1 MSLRPNPRLPFEAL
15 PARPDWTWPGGK
27 RLAVYIG
34 LNIEC
39 FSFGSG
45 RGARLVPANDTTDVL
60 NYAWRAYGNRV
71 GLWRMIDLF
80 DRLDLTCTALVNSD
94 VYAAEP
100 GVVEALRARGYEIA
114 GHGRTNAEAQGELP
128 EADEAAL
135 IAEATTVL
143 TEREGRRPRGWL
155 GPWISQSERT
165 PDLLNEAGYEYLLD
179 WCHDEQP
186 TWLATR
192 NGRILSVP
200 YPQELNDVPQI
211 VGRQKEGRDFADMVI
226 DGFDAALSDA
236 SRNNRPLVFGIALH
250 TYLMGQLHRLPHLER
265 CLAHLDARRDEV
277 WITTAEAINT
287 HFRQVF
293 PD

>member
-1 MSLRPNPRLPFEAL
+1 MSVRTPTRLPFAAL
-15 PARPDWTWPGGK
+15 PRRPDFTWPNGT
-27 RLAVYIG
+27 RLAVYLG

-60 NYAWRAYGNRV
+60 NYTWRAYGNRV

-80 DRLDLTCTALVNSD
+80 DRLELPCTALVNSD
-94 VYAAEP
+94 VYDAEP
-100 GVVEALRARGYEIA
+100 GVVEALRARGDEIA
-114 GHGRTNAEAQGELP
+114 GHGRTNAEAQGDLS

-135 IAEATTVL
+135 IAEATSVL
-143 TEREGRRPRGWL
+143 TAREGHPPKGWL

-165 PDLLNEAGYEYLLD
+165 PDLLHEAGYEYLLD

-192 NGRILSVP
+192 RGRILSVP

-211 VGRQKEGRDFADMVI
+211 VGRQREGREFADMVI
-226 DGFDAALSDA
+226 DGFDAALADA
-236 SRNNRPLVFGIALH
+236 TRNARPLVFGIALH

-265 CLAHLDARRDEV
+265 CLAHIAARRDEI
-277 WITTAEAINT
+277 WITTAGAIND
-287 HFRQVF
+287 HYRRVD
-293 PD
+293 PG